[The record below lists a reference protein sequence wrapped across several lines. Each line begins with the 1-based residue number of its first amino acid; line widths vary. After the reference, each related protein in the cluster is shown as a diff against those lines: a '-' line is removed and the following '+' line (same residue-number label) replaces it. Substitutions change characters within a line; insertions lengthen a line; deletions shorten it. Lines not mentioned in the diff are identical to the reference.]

1 MIVAGI
7 DIGSVATKAAL
18 LDGGRVVGRGM
29 CATAADPGAAAETAL
44 EAALAETGLARAGIA
59 RTMATG
65 YGRRA
70 VKTADGAV
78 TEITAAARGAHAA
91 HGENVGLIID
101 LGGQD
106 TKAIA
111 LDARGRVRDFLM
123 NDKCAAGT
131 GKFLEAMAHVLGLSI
146 EKLAETAA
154 SADSAAPL
162 SSTCTVFAES
172 EVISLVHRGVPV
184 EQIAAGLHAAIAGRI
199 AAMVEQVGRSKDVV
213 FIGGGARNRAM
224 RIALESVLGATIRV
238 PDHPQF
244 TVALGA
250 ALIAGGDAAH

>member
-18 LDGGRVVGRGM
+18 LDAGRVVGRGM
-29 CATAADPGAAAETAL
+29 CLTAADPRKAAETAL
-44 EAALAETGLARAGIA
+44 EAALAEAGLPRAKIG

-70 VKTADGAV
+70 VKIADDAV
-78 TEITAAARGAHAA
+78 TEITAAARGAHGAF
-91 HGENVGLIID
+91 GQDVGLIID

-106 TKAIA
+106 TKTIA
-111 LDARGRVRDFLM
+111 LDAEGRVRDFLM

-146 EKLAETAA
+146 EELAEIAA
-154 SADSAAPL
+154 AGADSPAVL

-184 EQIAAGLHAAIAGRI
+184 GQIAAGLHAAIAGRI
-199 AAMVEQVGRSKDVV
+199 AAMAEQVGRSEDAV
-213 FIGGGARNRAM
+213 FIGGGARNGAM
-224 RIALESVLGATIRV
+224 RIALENALGAAIRV
-238 PDHPQF
+238 PDYPQF
-244 TVALGA
+244 TVAAGA
-250 ALIAGGDAAH
+250 ALIAAAC